1 MVEDKYVLIPWYPIS
16 YLTIAGYGFFWG
28 GAYGS
33 LPDAAIWWC
42 LRTGGGGVLTRG
54 HDMRRYNWYYV
65 VVCGVCTMYGVFEKY
80 CGKL

>member
-1 MVEDKYVLIPWYPIS
+1 MVCFNVDLLNSKFVSLQNMLQDDVSRFDSARSLLIIYS
-16 YLTIAGYGFFWG
+16 
-28 GAYGS
+28 
-33 LPDAAIWWC
+33 
-42 LRTGGGGVLTRG
+42 LTRG